1 MKDQALS
8 NVAVLLTCYNRK
20 YKTLTFLHSLIDQFG
35 FKRLQADI
43 YLLDDGSTDGTA
55 AAVKKE
61 FPFVNIINGT
71 GSLFWA
77 GGMLTIWKYAITQKV
92 YDLFLLFN
100 DDVILLEDSVERLMA
115 TYMEGK
121 SNGTILIGSTLSPV
135 SNQLSYGGSSLY
147 KSNRAAYYSV
157 KPHDS
162 ETLPC
167 QLGNANILLVDKF
180 TVERIGLFSNMYTHY
195 LADFDYTLT
204 AFRNGVD
211 VLIAPGYYG
220 YCEDDHG
227 VNWLSGKHSLKK
239 RISYLYSVNGLAYK
253 EYLYYIKK
261 HFPADYIS
269 AFAKLWLKT
278 LFPIIWDKF
287 KRREMHN

>member
-1 MKDQALS
+1 MKDHVIN

-20 YKTLTFLHSLIDQFG
+20 HKTLTFLHSLIDQPE
-35 FKRLQADI
+35 FKNLKADI
-43 YLLDDGSTDGTA
+43 YLLDDCSTDGTA
-55 AAVKKE
+55 AAVKDD
-61 FPFVNIINGT
+61 FPIVNIVNGT

-77 GGMLTIWKYAITQKV
+77 GGMLTIWKHAIAQKA

-100 DDVILLEDSVERLMA
+100 DDVILQEDSIKRLMA
-115 TYMEGK
+115 TYLRAK
-121 SNGTILIGSTLSPV
+121 NNGTILIGSTLSSV
-135 SNQLSYGGSSLY
+135 SNQVSYGGHSLY
-147 KSNRAAYYSV
+147 KLDRAAYYSV
-157 KPHDS
+157 KPDDI

-167 QLGNANILLVDKF
+167 QLGNANIFLVDRC
-180 TVERIGLFSNMYTHY
+180 TVERIGLLSNKYTHY
-195 LADFDYTLT
+195 LADFDYTIT

-227 VNWLSGKHSLKK
+227 VSWLSGKHSLKK
-239 RISYLYSVNGLAYK
+239 RINYLYSVNGLAYK

-261 HFPADYIS
+261 HFPADYIG

-287 KRREMHN
+287 KRREIHN